1 MVSNH
6 FGPVRITA
14 DDRRYLIVE
23 TSDQKCKQFEYFKRL
38 FESFDGEFYNALFSF
53 FMNRDISAFNPRDI
67 PETEEKKELI
77 EFNKSSYE
85 MFFEEREEE
94 FERGWIC
101 TDCYRVYAEWARQM
115 GFAVCAAN
123 TFGAKMRGLVQ
134 HKKKKIEGR
143 AVWIYSK

>member
-1 MVSNH
+1 M
-6 FGPVRITA
+6 
-14 DDRRYLIVE
+14 
-23 TSDQKCKQFEYFKRL
+23 RL
-38 FESFDGEFYNALFSF
+38 LTRNASSL
-53 FMNRDISAFNPRDI
+53 
-67 PETEEKKELI
+67 EEKKELI

-134 HKKKKIEGR
+134 HKKKCGGLAAGSFGPECPGR
-143 AVWIYSK
+143 